1 MGINMND
8 KREVRKQRR
17 RDANR
22 LAILEAAEKVF
33 SELGYGAAT
42 MDNIAAEA
50 QFSKATLYR
59 YFDGKNEVFSEIVER
74 TFREAIDCFA
84 EICRRPVSAEARLR
98 DMVGY
103 SLEFTQHKRK
113 IARIF
118 WLERATMKK
127 ILNIDLDE
135 HVIAQDKRKSIPEEL
150 RRYTEAIFENMHTV
164 MRAGIESGE
173 FRAVDPETATAILG
187 ALIRGFHFHGMMR
200 ITDLPTAESTNLVM
214 DFFLNGVRRIKTSQ
228 KGETL

>member
-1 MGINMND
+1 MND
-8 KREVRKQRR
+8 KREARKQRR

-59 YFDGKNEVFSEIVER
+59 YFDGKNEVFSEIIQR

-84 EICRRPVSAEARLR
+84 EIRRRPASAEARLR

-103 SLEFTQHKRK
+103 ALEYTHYKRK
-113 IARIF
+113 IARIL
-118 WLERATMKK
+118 WLERASMKK

-135 HVIAQDKRKSIPEEL
+135 HLIAQDKRKSIPEEL
-150 RRYTEAIFENMHTV
+150 RLYTESISDD
-164 MRAGIESGE
+164 MRAVMQEGIESGE
-173 FRAVDPETATAILG
+173 FRAVDPETATAFLG
-187 ALIRGFHFHGMMR
+187 ALMRGFHFQDLMR
-200 ITDLPTAESTNLVM
+200 MHDLPLAESTDLVM
-214 DFFLNGVRRIKTSQ
+214 DFFLNGVRKIKTSQ